1 MTMQRHILVVEG
13 CNALRRLVC
22 EVLTVGGLTKFTQVG
37 THKEALSALR
47 ACKVDLLIIA
57 HQIDGDS
64 CLDAIGL
71 IRAGEAGC
79 KKKLPIIVLGSPMA
93 NEDGADSWT
102 LHASA
107 TTFVALPLHMR
118 TLLPPVFDALR
129 GAPERSERNVTL
141 AGLARLLMA
150 KTGRILAPAESV

>member
-1 MTMQRHILVVEG
+1 MTTQRHILVVEG

-22 EVLTVGGLTKFTQVG
+22 EVLTMGGLTKFTLVG
-37 THKEALSALR
+37 THKEALSVLR

-57 HQIDGDS
+57 HQIDGIT
-64 CLDAIGL
+64 CLDPIGL

-79 KKKLPIIVLGSPMA
+79 KKKLPIIVLGSPTA
-93 NEDGADSWT
+93 NEDRADSWD

-107 TTFVALPLHMR
+107 TTFVALPFHMR

-129 GAPERSERNVTL
+129 GVPEKSERKVTL
-141 AGLARLLMA
+141 AGLARLLMV
-150 KTGRILAPAESV
+150 KTGRILAPAELG